1 MLRKAMFLTVALM
14 MALTVNA
21 SAQCQ
26 FGVYADAEGTQTSVV
41 AQRNLGQAIF
51 PLDVY
56 YVMYVEDFVLG
67 AAWNREVTGG
77 PFTLVGAQQIYDPNS
92 QFLEVTPNGFRMGLG
107 DCQIG
112 FGGNAVFVLHEILFL
127 EDSFQ
132 NTPDETIIQV
142 LPNALEAIGPFEGQ
156 VVYSDCSQEA
166 TKHGCEG
173 LGSLTITGI
182 VAAPSA
188 SFGAVKALF
197 K

>member
-14 MALTVNA
+14 MAFTVNA

-41 AQRNLGQAIF
+41 AQRNLGQPIF

-77 PFTLVGAQQIYDPNS
+77 PFSLVGAQQIYDQDS
-92 QFLEVTPNGFRMGLG
+92 QFLEVTPDGFRMGLG
-107 DCQIG
+107 NCQIG
-112 FGGNAVFVLHEILFL
+112 FGGNSVFVLHEILFL

-132 NTPDETIIQV
+132 NTPGDFTVIQV
-142 LPNALEAIGPFEGQ
+142 LPNPLEDATN

-166 TKHGCEG
+166 TLHLCDG

-182 VAAPSA
+182 VAAPSS

>member
-112 FGGNAVFVLHEILFL
+112 FGRNAVFVLHEVLSSRIVFRTLRMRPSSRCFRTL
-127 EDSFQ
+127 SRLSAHLRDRSS
-132 NTPDETIIQV
+132 TPTAARKLRSMVAKDWV
-142 LPNALEAIGPFEGQ
+142 L
-156 VVYSDCSQEA
+156 
-166 TKHGCEG
+166 
-173 LGSLTITGI
+173 
-182 VAAPSA
+182 
-188 SFGAVKALF
+188 
-197 K
+197 